1 MRLLNSSVRVVAVA
15 GLLGSLALFAPTFSN
30 PLFAAP
36 GGVTFTDIAA
46 DDGAGITYRRTPSAD
61 EAVFD
66 QIKRQPLYTFPDLL
80 ATPLKARGAPGVALL
95 DFDGDGDLDLY
106 VTNGPGT
113 PNSLYSNQL
122 RETGAVSFVDLAL
135 AAGVDATSQR
145 SSGTC
150 FGDIDNDGDPD
161 LVVLGNGEPNRL
173 FENLGDG
180 TFADI
185 STASGVGVGAT
196 ASTSCS
202 LGDVDGDGLLDLVVG
217 NAVDMIS
224 QVGIFAEPFAL
235 NQPNQL
241 LLNQGGH
248 VFTDVSG
255 SSGILDLDLP
265 AAPPGAATITWAI
278 ALVDLDLDGDT
289 DLVHADDQA
298 AIPCAR
304 FGGVDRGYLQVHLN
318 DGSGHFTPASLDRG
332 LGKCGQWMGL
342 SFGDLDGDGTLD
354 VFGSNFGNYAGAAF
368 FGSVADP
375 TLSQSQWWLQRADGS
390 FEDPALSPD
399 FDSTPFGWGTS
410 IFDYDNDGDSDVL
423 FHGGLEVGPFLAT
436 SPSALLENDGAG
448 GYPRDATAFAGST
461 DHVRRIVH
469 GMAVGD
475 LDGDG
480 FDDVVSVANQVVPE
494 SFPLTPAPP
503 LGDSPF
509 NADAFIV
516 QSFEPVDP
524 ANLIF
529 RWSGLVLEDGTLSVE
544 LNSGDNGNRSLQV
557 HVQGSVGR
565 VDGARV
571 NRDGIGAVVRV
582 EPSHGGE
589 AVLLPV
595 IGGSSYASQDSLTKT
610 AGLGRGS
617 QGRSKGD
624 LEILWPGGVRN
635 RLYDVRAGERLL
647 FPEIPCSFDDPSVA
661 FPDYLDCV
669 RGSLTQL
676 RRAGVLSTPQ
686 AARFVGSAVRAFHDA
701 RR

>member
-1 MRLLNSSVRVVAVA
+1 MRLFDSSRLVFSLF
-15 GLLGSLALFAPTFSN
+15 GLLGSLACFFTTFST
-30 PLFAAP
+30 PLLASP

-46 DDGAGITYRRTPSAD
+46 ADGAGITYRRTPSPN
-61 EAVFD
+61 EAIFD
-66 QIKRQPLYTFPDLL
+66 QIKLLPQYTFPELL
-80 ATPLKARGAPGVALL
+80 ATPLKARGAPGVAVL

-122 RETGAVSFVDLAL
+122 RETGAVSFVDVAL
-135 AAGVDATSQR
+135 AAGVGASGQD

-185 STASGVGVGAT
+185 SAASGVGVGT
-196 ASTSCS
+196 THSTSCS

-217 NAVDMIS
+217 NALDMIG
-224 QVGIFAEPFAL
+224 QVGIFVEPFAL

-241 LLNQGGH
+241 LLNQGGN
-248 VFTDVSG
+248 VFSDVTG
-255 SSGILDLDLP
+255 ASGILDLDLP

-278 ALVDLDLDGDT
+278 ALVDIDLDGDA

-304 FGGVDRGYLQVHLN
+304 AGGVDRGYLQIHLN
-318 DGSGHFTPASLDRG
+318 DGSGHFTPVSLDRG

-342 SFGDLDGDGTLD
+342 SFGDLDGNGLLD
-354 VFGSNFGNYAGAAF
+354 IFGSNFGNYAGVAF
-368 FGSVADP
+368 FGAVADP
-375 TLSQSQWWLQRADGS
+375 TLSQSQWWLQRPDGS

-410 IFDYDNDGDSDVL
+410 VFDYDNDGDSDIL

-436 SPSALLENDGAG
+436 SPAALLENDGSG
-448 GYPRDATAFAGST
+448 GFERDAAAFAGST

-494 SFPLTPAPP
+494 GSLAPAPP

-516 QSFEPVDP
+516 PSFEPVDP
-524 ANLIF
+524 ANFIF
-529 RWSGLVLEDGTLSVE
+529 RWTGLVLSDGTLSVE
-544 LNSGDNGNRSLQV
+544 LNRADNRNRSLQV
-557 HVQGSVGR
+557 HLQGSVGL
-565 VDGARV
+565 VDGGRV
-571 NRDGIGAVVRV
+571 NRDGIGAVVRI
-582 EPSHGGE
+582 EPPGKT

-595 IGGSSYASQDSLTKT
+595 VGGSSYASQDSLTKT
-610 AGLGRGS
+610 AGLGRRS
-617 QGRSKGD
+617 QGTV
-624 LEILWPGGVRN
+624 EVLWPGGVRN
-635 RLYDVRAGERLL
+635 RLYRVRAGERLR
-647 FPEIPCSFDDPSVA
+647 FPEIPCSFDDPEVQLS
-661 FPDYLDCV
+661 DYLDCV
-669 RGSLTQL
+669 VGSLVQL
-676 RRAGVLSTPQ
+676 RQAGVLSTPQ
-686 AARFVGSAVRAFHDA
+686 AVRFGLSAVRAFHDV
-701 RR
+701 R